1 MNDHALIRLS
11 GFAALA
17 GGGLRIADAFLSNA
31 LAAPTLEVFYFV
43 TDVLLLAG
51 LLGIY
56 LPRRLALG
64 WSGLVMFLTAVIGL
78 LIVRSANGRFFG
90 IGGYGF
96 GAPVTLIGTTLLG
109 VSMALKGEQRL
120 AAAFWLSALAIGI
133 AGSLDGQSTLPQTA
147 AGVLFGAGFVAAGL
161 ALLNVRTPAAAYA
174 GVSA

>member
-1 MNDHALIRLS
+1 MNDKTLIRLS

-17 GGGLRIADAFLSNA
+17 GGGLRIAGAFLSNA
-31 LAAPTLEVFYFV
+31 FAAQTLEVFYFV

-64 WSGLVMFLTAVIGL
+64 WSGLTVFLTAVIGL
-78 LIVRSANGRFFG
+78 LIVRSANVRFFG

-96 GAPVTLIGTTLLG
+96 GAPIALIGATLLG

-120 AAAFWLSALAIGI
+120 AAAFWLSSLAIGI
-133 AGSLDGQSTLPQTA
+133 AGSFAEPSTLPQAA
-147 AGVLFGAGFVAAGL
+147 AGVLFGAGFVVAGTSMFVGQS
-161 ALLNVRTPAAAYA
+161 ANYKNFAHLN
-174 GVSA
+174 